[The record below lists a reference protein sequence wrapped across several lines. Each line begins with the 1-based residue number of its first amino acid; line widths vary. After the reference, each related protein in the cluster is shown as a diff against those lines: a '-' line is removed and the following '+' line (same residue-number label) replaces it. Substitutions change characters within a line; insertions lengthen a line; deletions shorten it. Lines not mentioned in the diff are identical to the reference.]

1 MVLGPT
7 VQTWLK
13 DLPIG
18 GESPQTSLVTNHTT
32 VRVYLVDDH
41 EVVRRGVA
49 SLLESDGDI
58 QVVGEAGTVSTAVQ
72 EILHLRPDVVV
83 LDHSL
88 PDGSGI
94 DVCCELRASA
104 PEVRVL
110 MLTSYDDTETISAAM
125 LAGASGY
132 ILKNVAGDSLVSG
145 VRLVAGGHSL
155 LDPAVAGR
163 VVEQMET
170 QRRSMDL
177 IGDLTPQQRK
187 IFFLIAQ
194 GLTNRQIAERL
205 YLAEKTV
212 KNHVTGVLGKLGLQH
227 RTQAALLAVRVKGA
241 DGARQAAQEASRP
254 ERSVPARRSV
264 TAA

>member
-1 MVLGPT
+1 MH
-7 VQTWLK
+7 TWLK
-13 DLPIG
+13 HLPIV
-18 GESPQTSLVTNHTT
+18 ESAAQTLLVTNPNT

-58 QVVGEAGTVSTAVQ
+58 HVVGEAGTVSSAVP
-72 EILHLRPDVVV
+72 EILQLCPDVVV
-83 LDHSL
+83 LDHRL
-88 PDGSGI
+88 PDGSGL
-94 DVCCELRASA
+94 DVCRELRAAA
-104 PEVRVL
+104 PEIRVL

-212 KNHVTGVLGKLGLQH
+212 KNHVTGVLGRLGLQH
-227 RTQAALLAVRVKGA
+227 RTQAALLAVRVKGTE
-241 DGARQAAQEASRP
+241 GARQEAREAVQP
-254 ERSVPARRSV
+254 GPARRAKGASS
-264 TAA
+264 AA